1 MRLDGKLSTWP
12 PATTVPAVE
21 HRPLAGYMESLP
33 AANEYCAWEMVSAV
47 GTTKTRSSSTRQQQ
61 QSVEPLPEPES
72 EPEQQQ
78 LAQQRSGAESTA
90 AASAAASS
98 TRKILVLWVYHGL
111 ANRLRTV
118 AAVAAL
124 AADLGRE
131 LHLHWPVNDQCMAG
145 WGDLFAEPVLRVDT
159 PEVAQ
164 LLSGGTAGARC
175 LSGWSCYEP
184 REGSGSALDRAD
196 LATLPTDGA
205 RVAMLRCAKCI
216 ASLRGPPETAE
227 QDDCSARS
235 AFYQVRFQPSTDKSH
250 VQLGKGAN

>member
-1 MRLDGKLSTWP
+1 MKLSTWP

-47 GTTKTRSSSTRQQQ
+47 GKTKTRSSSTRQQ

-72 EPEQQQ
+72 EPEQPQ

-118 AAVAAL
+118 AAVATL
-124 AADLGRE
+124 AAELGRE
-131 LHLHWPVNDQCMAG
+131 LHLHWPVNDQCMAC

-164 LLSGGTAGARC
+164 LLSGGTAGVRR

-196 LATLPTDGA
+196 LAALPTDGA

-235 AFYQVRFQPSTDKSH
+235 AFYQVRAQPSTDKSH